1 MRTPFEIDVVTATTA
16 AGRHET
22 TCSCSCG
29 WRLTTA
35 AATTQMATR
44 VAERAQ
50 ANHFAD
56 AHPDQHDYV
65 SRVARAPAHG
75 HVATLGGAV
84 REGFAWRR
92 SIVCACD
99 WEIAV
104 SGQTPQESEEQARTR
119 HRRHVAEQSS
129 DALGRDHFV
138 LLGMVAI
145 AVTLLVVLA
154 WVVYRASTG

>member
-1 MRTPFEIDVVTATTA
+1 MQRPFEIDVVTATTA

-44 VAERAQ
+44 VGERAQ

-56 AHPDQHDYV
+56 THPDQHDHV
-65 SRVARAPAHG
+65 SRVAQAPAHG
-75 HVATLGGAV
+75 HVATLGGAI

-99 WEIAV
+99 WESAV
-104 SGQTPQESEEQARTR
+104 SGRTPQESEDQARAR
-119 HRRHVAEQSS
+119 HRRHVTDESS
-129 DALGRDHFV
+129 GNPGRDHFV
-138 LLGMVAI
+138 LLGAVAI
-145 AVTLLVVLA
+145 AATVLIVLA
-154 WVVYRASTG
+154 WVVYRATTG